1 MTYRNDFDAIAARH
15 ARLAVELDAT
25 KKELDAAA
33 RKLAE
38 AKAKAKLPVLP
49 NIRVAS
55 PCKADW
61 NAMAPVDGERVRHC
75 GDCKKNV
82 YNLSN
87 MTRDEA
93 EAVIV
98 AHEGKLCVRYY
109 QRKDG
114 TILLKDCTV
123 GAANGRKRRWIAAG
137 VTALLTGGGS
147 LAANMLVPSG
157 PPPEEHHYEQIQ
169 GGIGPG
175 PDEMPI
181 QGGIEA
187 PIADSP
193 ATK

>member
-15 ARLAVELDAT
+15 ARLAADLDAT
-25 KKELDAAA
+25 KKELDATA

-49 NIRVAS
+49 NLRVAS

-61 NAMAPVDGERVRHC
+61 NAMITVDGERVRHC
-75 GDCKKNV
+75 GDCQKNV

-123 GAANGRKRRWIAAG
+123 GVATGRKRRWIAAG
-137 VTALLTGGGS
+137 VTALLAGGGS
-147 LAANMLVPSG
+147 FAANTLSHAG
-157 PPPEEHHYEQIQ
+157 PPPEEEHYDQIQ
-169 GGIGPG
+169 GGIG
-175 PDEMPI
+175 EMPV

-187 PIADSP
+187 PIADP
-193 ATK
+193 PPTK